1 MKTRLKIYGFVALA
15 VLAAAGVMTYGNAEL
30 STLVWHL
37 RHGFHAEIGGIRV
50 RVPLAYEADDPHG
63 LSSLSITRLPSR
75 LWHKGGVIII
85 YFQKLP
91 SPEAME
97 SADAL
102 LRKSDPG
109 TGMKRMRVGERTAM
123 FAGRQGTCVEYNAE
137 IVRPP
142 VNGYEIQCRFGADVS
157 VELIGSPDLKN
168 DFYDM
173 IRTAEAVK
181 RKN

>member
-1 MKTRLKIYGFVALA
+1 VKRRVKLYGLVALVLLA
-15 VLAAAGVMTYGNAEL
+15 VAGVMTYGNAEL

-75 LWHKGGVIII
+75 LWRKGGFIII
-85 YFQKLP
+85 DFQKLP

-109 TGMKRMRVGERTAM
+109 TGMKRIRVGERTAI

-137 IVRPP
+137 TVRPP
-142 VNGYEIQCRFGADVS
+142 VSGYEIQCRFGADVS

-168 DFYDM
+168 DFYEM
-173 IRTAEAVK
+173 IRTAEAVR